1 MLDTKNDE
9 NTSDD
14 RPDTRS
20 DTQEGGNPTAAA
32 PFFLDTQAPKTAVIS
47 KRIRQQGI
55 GPFFRRPKRS
65 E

>member
-32 PFFLDTQAPKTAVIS
+32 PFFAEMQAPKTAVIYG
-47 KRIRQQGI
+47 RIRQQGI
-55 GPFFRRPKRS
+55 ASFFRRPKRS